1 MNNNISEIEK
11 RLFDGKTLSEW
22 RKIDEAKRDAVY
34 EEIRAKVG
42 DDITDAIKDFY
53 SLTTPDIIDWLAGLY
68 DPEVGGFY
76 YSESGRDTIGYG
88 PDIESTG
95 QALGILQDLGLFDH
109 VGGDVAKGTPEFM
122 RAQIS
127 RFVKSLQHDNGFFYH
142 PQWPKEFVDKYP
154 SRRGRDLSWAVGL
167 VRMGGLEP
175 TYDTP
180 EGAKG
185 DGLLV
190 DGTKVDAQG
199 NGESA
204 ALLSEMEA
212 EAKAKEK
219 ALKTVPEF
227 LRSEEAL
234 RAYLD
239 TLDFKNSSYKCG
251 NELVSQAGQIKHREN
266 QLREEGA
273 EWSAVKIVEDYLNRF
288 QNPETGLWYWKNPG
302 DEGYDLYGAI
312 NGMLKT
318 AGVYNGIGIKLPN
331 PLKAC
336 KAEISGIYSE
346 EIPITVC
353 FTYNSWLALYFI
365 FKNIRDNAENM
376 DDAEESINSIRKE
389 LMVDAI
395 NMIKATKKKV
405 MMFRKDNSACSY
417 LVDMSCCTSQWMPV
431 AIPKTNE
438 ADVNATVICSC
449 ETGAKML
456 QAFGLPVPPVFGRA
470 EYYRFIELVENHKP
484 IVKTDNP
491 LSEVKNRVWF

>member
-1 MNNNISEIEK
+1 MKDIETK
-11 RLFDGKTLSEW
+11 LFDGKTLARW

-42 DDITDAIKDFY
+42 DEITDAIKDFY
-53 SLTTPDIIDWLAGLY
+53 SLVTPDIIDWLAGLY
-68 DPEVGGFY
+68 DREVGGFY
-76 YSESGRDTIGYG
+76 YSESGRDTVGYG

-95 QALGILQDLGLFDH
+95 QALGILEDLGVFDH
-109 VGGDVAKGTPEFM
+109 LGGTAGQGTPDFM
-122 RAQIS
+122 KKEIS

-190 DGTKVDAQG
+190 DGTRVNAYG

-204 ALLSEMEA
+204 IALSKAEA
-212 EAKAKEK
+212 EKKAIEE

-234 RAYLD
+234 RAYLG
-239 TLDFKNSSYKCG
+239 TLDFRNSSYQCG
-251 NELVSQAGQIKHREN
+251 NELVSQAGQIKYREK

-273 EWSAVKIVEDYLNRF
+273 DWSAVKIVEDYLNEF

-302 DEGYDLYGAI
+302 DEGYNLYGAI

-318 AGVYNGIGIKLPN
+318 VGVYNGIGIRLPH

-336 KAEISGIYSE
+336 KAAISGIYSE

-365 FKNIRDNAENM
+365 FKNIRDNAESE
-376 DDAEESINSIRKE
+376 DEAEETIASIRRE
-389 LMVDAI
+389 LMADAI

-405 MMFRKDNSACSY
+405 MMFRKENSASSY
-417 LVDMSCCTSQWMPV
+417 LVDMSCPTSQWMPV

-470 EYYRFIELVENHKP
+470 EYYRFIELVKSNKP
-484 IVKTDNP
+484 IVKRDNP
-491 LSEVKNRVWF
+491 LSEVKDRVWL